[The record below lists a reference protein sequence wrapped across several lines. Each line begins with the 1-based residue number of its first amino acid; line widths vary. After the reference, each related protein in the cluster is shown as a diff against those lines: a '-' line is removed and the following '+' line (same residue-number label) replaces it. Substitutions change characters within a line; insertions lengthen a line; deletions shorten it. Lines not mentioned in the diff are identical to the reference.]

1 MNTYKTDDEY
11 YTPKHAWEDIVR
23 FIPKDK
29 VIWEAFKGNGDSAEH
44 LRQLGFEVLCDDEDF
59 FKSQAKGDI
68 VVTNPP
74 FSKAK
79 AVLERLVELDMP
91 FIIILP
97 CFKITTRYVREVFRG
112 KERDLKVI
120 VPQKRINFVK
130 PGLLKS
136 KCSFDCFYYCFRNP
150 AMEDLPNLNFA

>member
-1 MNTYKTDDEY
+1 M
-11 YTPKHAWEDIVR
+11 
-23 FIPKDK
+23 
-29 VIWEAFKGNGDSAEH
+29 
-44 LRQLGFEVLCDDEDF
+44 RQLGFEVLCDDEDF

-112 KERDLKVI
+112 KERDLKII
-120 VPQKRINFVK
+120 VPPKRINFDK
-130 PGLLKS
+130 PGMLKS
-136 KCSFDCFYYCFRNP
+136 KCSFDCFY
-150 AMEDLPNLNFA
+150 